1 MATRKPL
8 FLSSEGFSQ
17 EMAVADDIALGGL
30 EMGGN
35 IVMSSNKIT
44 GLAAGT
50 AAGDALSFGQSGASL
65 AGLAL
70 TNDIDMNS
78 NKITVLGTPT
88 ADTDAATKGYV
99 DGVAEGLDV
108 HESVRCATTAA
119 GTLASSFENGDNV
132 DGVSL
137 VTGNRI
143 LIKNQVSAVENGIY
157 IVQAN
162 GAPVRA
168 DDWAATYEAAGAF
181 VFVEEGTANSDSG
194 WVCTSDGSADT
205 TGTHALNFSQ
215 FSGAGQITA
224 GTGLTK
230 SGNTINAIAGNGI
243 NVNADDIE
251 VKPDTSSTT
260 TTEANAIVVGANGVS
275 VKVDNSSLEGSG
287 QGAAGGEALRI
298 KAEGIVGGMLAGDIT
313 YTTTG
318 DITANSFSGDGSGL
332 TNLPSAA
339 STDAVSVAA
348 VKSTAGS
355 ISKGQVVH
363 LVGYNGTEYTVE
375 LADADSASLMPAIG
389 IVTAAMTEASAGTVV
404 VSGRA
409 GGLNTSTYSAG
420 DSLYISAT
428 AGTLTTTKPTGA
440 TTAIQRIGEV
450 ASVNASTGEIL
461 VLGAGRSNDVPNIA
475 QDNMWIGNSSGVST
489 PTPVGNGLTST
500 PGTSLAVDPDGTTG
514 GDIQPVSVVA
524 NGVGVDIS
532 NIAGTGLEADGSAN
546 LRIAAAAAG
555 NGLEGGGGSAL
566 SVHLEA
572 TNPSLQIATDEL
584 GLKIFASGGL
594 QKDTNGV
601 SIKLDDT
608 PDTLD
613 VDADG
618 LKVVGVPSSF
628 KVQGTAT
635 NASVSAGNLN
645 TLTGGSSSNADTLHT
660 HSIPS
665 TEAPKVE
672 DDLTVNESISV
683 ADPVYWTSTTG
694 RVGKGAANTD
704 SKARI
709 IGVARTAQATP
720 GNDSAVV
727 SRGLAAGTLSGATPG
742 TPYYLQATGGIG
754 TSLPAAGNRIIL
766 VGYASTATD
775 LWVEIRDYGKL
786 AA

>member
-1 MATRKPL
+1 
-8 FLSSEGFSQ
+8 
-17 EMAVADDIALGGL
+17 MAVADDIALGGL

-489 PTPVGNGLTST
+489 PTPV
-500 PGTSLAVDPDGTTG
+500 
-514 GDIQPVSVVA
+514 
-524 NGVGVDIS
+524 
-532 NIAGTGLEADGSAN
+532 
-546 LRIAAAAAG
+546 
-555 NGLEGGGGSAL
+555 
-566 SVHLEA
+566 
-572 TNPSLQIATDEL
+572 
-584 GLKIFASGGL
+584 
-594 QKDTNGV
+594 
-601 SIKLDDT
+601 
-608 PDTLD
+608 
-613 VDADG
+613 
-618 LKVVGVPSSF
+618 
-628 KVQGTAT
+628 
-635 NASVSAGNLN
+635 
-645 TLTGGSSSNADTLHT
+645 
-660 HSIPS
+660 
-665 TEAPKVE
+665 
-672 DDLTVNESISV
+672 
-683 ADPVYWTSTTG
+683 
-694 RVGKGAANTD
+694 
-704 SKARI
+704 
-709 IGVARTAQATP
+709 
-720 GNDSAVV
+720 
-727 SRGLAAGTLSGATPG
+727 
-742 TPYYLQATGGIG
+742 
-754 TSLPAAGNRIIL
+754 
-766 VGYASTATD
+766 
-775 LWVEIRDYGKL
+775 
-786 AA
+786 